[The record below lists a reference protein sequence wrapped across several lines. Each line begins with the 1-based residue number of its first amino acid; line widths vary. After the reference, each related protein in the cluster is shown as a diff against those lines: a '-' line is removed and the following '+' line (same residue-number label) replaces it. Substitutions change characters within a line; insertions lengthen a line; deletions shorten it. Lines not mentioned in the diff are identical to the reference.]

1 MTLGIIAHRIFILWY
16 ILKDRWR
23 DLLSEIKSFF
33 QSIFLFIQEKSTF
46 EILFYFALIIFLVW
60 LSLYSYEY
68 LKRKIKKKKLNQTTS
83 EILEFKFLLPV
94 GGFFISIFLNNY
106 IIFLYS
112 VFIVI
117 IIVVIEDLF
126 FITNEGNK

>member
-1 MTLGIIAHRIFILWY
+1 MTLGIIAHRIFILWL

-46 EILFYFALIIFLVW
+46 EILFYFALIVFLVW